1 MHRLPFR
8 KLLRQLYYRE
18 GERRVLINENTRRK
32 ILPVASGKG
41 GVGKSVLVANL
52 GISLASFGQR
62 TALVDLDLGGSNLHT
77 YLGLKNRHLG
87 LGNFLTDKSI
97 SFRDVKMRTPYPNLD
112 FIPGDV
118 LVTGLANVS
127 HPHKRKIIA
136 NIEKIDA
143 DYILIDLG
151 SGSHVSTLDF
161 FLMSNSGIL
170 VTTPQAPSIL
180 NAYGFLK
187 NAVFRLLQQ
196 TFSNHKGVT
205 KLLGTI
211 VQESRPNSTPSIGQI
226 VESIG
231 KISKKAARSARE
243 AIDQLKPSIIVSM
256 GDRPE
261 DMDIVQSLRTLIEQ
275 NLSVK
280 PICLGFLYYDYI
292 VREAV
297 ADTVP
302 LALVGR
308 DSLILKEIDRVA
320 QKIVHS
326 ERFPEMPLDLNEYE
340 DSFALAQ
347 IEAEDDYQGINPHPH
362 TRADQTP
369 DEASA
374 EEFIR
379 LIAAQKQKINEL
391 QGTVRALT
399 MQGQAQ
405 PWE

>member
-1 MHRLPFR
+1 M
-8 KLLRQLYYRE
+8 
-18 GERRVLINENTRRK
+18 LINENARCK

-62 TALVDLDLGGSNLHT
+62 TVLVDLDLGGSNLHT
-77 YLGLKNRHLG
+77 YLGLKNRNIG
-87 LGNFLTDKSI
+87 LGNVLTDKSI
-97 SFRDVKMRTPYPNLD
+97 SFRDVKMRTPYPNLE
-112 FIPGDV
+112 FVPGDV
-118 LVTGLANVS
+118 LVTGVANVT
-127 HPHKRKIIA
+127 HPQKRSIIS
-136 NIEKIDA
+136 NLSKLDA

-170 VTTPQAPSIL
+170 VTTPQPPSIL

-187 NAVFRLLQQ
+187 NVVFRLLQQ
-196 TFSNHKGVT
+196 TFSKHKGVT
-205 KLLGTI
+205 RLLGTI
-211 VQESRPNSTPSIGQI
+211 LREAKPNSTPSINQI
-226 VESIG
+226 VEAIE
-231 KISKKAARSARE
+231 KISKKAARTARE
-243 AIDQLKPSIIVSM
+243 AIEQLKPSIIVSM

-261 DMDIVQSLRTLIEQ
+261 DMQIVQSLRTLIEQ
-275 NLSVK
+275 NLSVD

-308 DSLILKEIDRVA
+308 DSLILKGIDRVA

-326 ERFPEMPLDLNEYE
+326 ERFPEMPLDLDEYE

-347 IEAEDDYQGINPHPH
+347 IEAEDDYRDINPHPH
-362 TRADQTP
+362 TRADQSP

-374 EEFIR
+374 EEFMR
-379 LIAAQKQKINEL
+379 LITAQKQQINEL

-399 MQGQAQ
+399 MQDQNQ
-405 PWE
+405 PW